1 MRQGNEG
8 GGKGPLVQEEVSGTL
23 ATGNDQILCMATQQG
38 GAEIAENMSPTITS
52 AAGMSGNNQPVLC
65 MASGQANAEVGEDM
79 ACSQSARQHKDPQIV
94 TDGYVVRRLTPVE
107 CERLQG
113 FPDGWTDLGGTPDA
127 PRYKALGNSMAV
139 PVIRWLGE
147 GIERADALS

>member
-1 MRQGNEG
+1 MPGAWLMRMRQGNEG
-8 GGKGPLVQEEVSGTL
+8 GGKGPLIQEEVSGTL
-23 ATGNDQILCMATQQG
+23 ATGNDQILCMA
-38 GAEIAENMSPTITS
+38 
-52 AAGMSGNNQPVLC
+52 
-65 MASGQANAEVGEDM
+65 SGQANAERCEDM
-79 ACSQSARQHKDPQIV
+79 APAQSARQHKDPQIV

-113 FPDGWTDLGGTPDA
+113 FPDGWTDLGDTPDA

-147 GIERADALS
+147 NIERVDALA